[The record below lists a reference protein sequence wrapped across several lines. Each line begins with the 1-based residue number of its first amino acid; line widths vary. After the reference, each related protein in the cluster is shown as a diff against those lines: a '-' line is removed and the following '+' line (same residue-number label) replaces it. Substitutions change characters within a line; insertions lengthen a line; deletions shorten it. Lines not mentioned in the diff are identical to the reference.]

1 MDANVSVTDFISACE
16 ALGLCADP
24 SLAVLVI
31 WCSAK
36 QVRVNLRDARVLIY
50 NFTYRSYELL
60 FLFHMYAHH
69 SNPRLLSER
78 PLKVAFFCFVLDS
91 LVVDDGVAPSL
102 EPYLAF
108 KDFY

>member
-1 MDANVSVTDFISACE
+1 M
-16 ALGLCADP
+16 
-24 SLAVLVI
+24 
-31 WCSAK
+31 
-36 QVRVNLRDARVLIY
+36 NLRDARVLIY

-108 KDFY
+108 KDFYWRLAWDGPKGVLSTDIYIEETTLFDPKE